1 MSTKGDDSNVEAAH
15 QKIVEGSTT
24 MLVPAEEEAAVFYNP
39 VQIQNRDLSVL
50 MITLYGERRRK
61 RLAVDAKKKELR
73 AAKVTGAELK
83 QQLQDYETSLNA
95 TQLVKDEDSSADGL
109 VIFDALAA
117 SGLRSIRYWN
127 EVPGVKH
134 VTINDLDPVAVDR
147 AHDNIKVNGLD
158 STLLGAADERGHG
171 IRIQNGDATHEMY
184 LSRRPFG
191 LLDPTPLQLQ
201 QKEQYDV
208 IDLDPYG
215 SAAPFIDGAVQAVKD
230 GGMLNVTCT
239 DMAALGGSHPETCYG
254 RYASMP
260 IQRANYLQES
270 ALRNLLYALAT
281 SAAKY
286 GRTIR
291 PILSVGMNFYV
302 RCFVEVNDD
311 KAGVNELSLKIG
323 SIYQSSQCPSFHTVP
338 HGKHGN
344 KGRNIYQPSR
354 APLFPQCEETGGPF
368 KVAGPIWLGALHEN
382 DVVNE
387 ALRRLRS
394 KEGVAVPDMKLIAT
408 KERLVGL
415 LTSVSEELDD
425 VPLFYTLPTLG
436 QALKISTPPIQLFKA
451 AIVNAGYRVSGY
463 HKEPQAIKTD
473 APNRIIW
480 DIMRVWYK
488 QQTTKEPTKKDKKKK
503 EAKEQF
509 SSSAEKIMAVEPS
522 IEVNWTIPKA
532 FQENAERRVRRFP
545 QNPEK
550 HWGPK
555 KAATGIKRKADDQNP
570 EIS

>member
-1 MSTKGDDSNVEAAH
+1 
-15 QKIVEGSTT
+15 
-24 MLVPAEEEAAVFYNP
+24 
-39 VQIQNRDLSVL
+39 
-50 MITLYGERRRK
+50 
-61 RLAVDAKKKELR
+61 
-73 AAKVTGAELK
+73 
-83 QQLQDYETSLNA
+83 
-95 TQLVKDEDSSADGL
+95 
-109 VIFDALAA
+109 
-117 SGLRSIRYWN
+117 
-127 EVPGVKH
+127 
-134 VTINDLDPVAVDR
+134 
-147 AHDNIKVNGLD
+147 
-158 STLLGAADERGHG
+158 LLGAADERGHG

-184 LSRRPFG
+184 MSRRPFG
-191 LLDPTPLQLQ
+191 LQDPTPLQLQ
-201 QKEQYDV
+201 LKEQYDI

-270 ALRNLLYALAT
+270 ALRNLLYALAS

-302 RCFVEVNDD
+302 RCFVEVNND
-311 KAGVNELSLKIG
+311 KAGVNDLSLKIG
-323 SIYQSSQCPSFHTVP
+323 SIYQSVQCPSFHTVP
-338 HGKHGN
+338 HGTHGSR
-344 KGRNIYQPSR
+344 GRNIYQANR
-354 APLFPQCEETGGPF
+354 APLVPQCEETGGPF
-368 KVAGPIWLGALHEN
+368 KVGGPIWLGALHDN
-382 DVVNE
+382 DVVEE
-387 ALRRLRS
+387 ALRRLGS
-394 KEGVAVPDMKLIAT
+394 KEGVVVPDMKLIAT

-425 VPLFYTLPTLG
+425 VPLFYTLPVLG
-436 QALKISTPPIQLFKA
+436 QTLKTSTPPIQLFKA

-473 APNRIIW
+473 APNKIIW
-480 DIMRVWYK
+480 DVMRVWCK
-488 QQTTKEPTKKDKKKK
+488 QQTTKEPTNKDKKKK

-509 SSSAEKIMAVEPS
+509 SSSAYKIMAVEPS

-532 FQENAERRVRRFP
+532 FEENAKKGVRRFP

-570 EIS
+570 EISR